1 MTRIF
6 QYLLIT
12 LGIIHI
18 AIGPNN
24 ALQVLAWTKMIVD
37 YSEGRTLAEA
47 AEMTF
52 DGQHPC
58 SMCLSLEESRKE
70 EKEDPAPLPERSTER
85 HELYPQQN
93 IRPKN
98 RRAIV
103 TANSP
108 PSPARLLGACRFVPD
123 LPTRPPR
130 FV

>member
-6 QYLLIT
+6 QYLL
-12 LGIIHI
+12 LGLGMIHI

-24 ALQVLAWTKMIVD
+24 ALQVLAWSKMLID
-37 YSEGRTLAEA
+37 YSEGRSLAEA

-58 SMCLSLEESRKE
+58 EMCLSLAETRKE
-70 EKEDPAPLPERSTER
+70 EQKDPAPRPERSSER
-85 HELYPQQN
+85 NELFPQQDLQ
-93 IRPKN
+93 PKN
-98 RRAIV
+98 GRAIV

-108 PSPARLLGACRFVPD
+108 PSLAHLLGYCRFVSER
-123 LPTRPPR
+123 PTPPPR